1 MAILFNPQAL
11 SRFANV
17 NFGKDKSIVNLG
29 ADKETLVKNNELG
42 CFLWKPF
49 RSEENEAKNNAVR
62 TELLKALGQAFEING
77 VTEHGGQTL
86 FSSAF
91 MDRLEEILGPEVFKR
106 EDFGLEGGEVASGK
120 PLTQRRITA
129 IVKAACAKSEL
140 GYDATAYSA
149 KVDAIADALNNKD
162 QNAPSTIAGRRYV
175 NSMRRTIEFLESDLG
190 GFDAACP
197 DIDDLDKIQS
207 FIVTKIKLAIYPEEI
222 TSFLERAN
230 ALAKPGEDPV
240 EGKRERRAQIK
251 TFLIDMLQTMVKTT
265 VDICLKAIEAGK
277 FDDCMDVVY
286 NASDIEEYLM
296 RDLEEFRR
304 TQLDNEIAENNNEI
318 VENDNG
324 NV

>member
-1 MAILFNPQAL
+1 MAILFNPHAL
-11 SRFANV
+11 DAFA
-17 NFGKDKSIVNLG
+17 KVNLG
-29 ADKETLVKNNELG
+29 NDKAIANLGENNSLVKNNELG

-49 RSEENEAKNNAVR
+49 RSDENEEKNNAVR
-62 TELLKALGQAFEING
+62 TELLKALGQAFALEG
-77 VTEHGGQTL
+77 VTEHEGKTT
-86 FSSAF
+86 FSTQF
-91 MDRLEEILGPEVFKR
+91 MNRLEELLGPEAFKR
-106 EDFGLEGGEVASGK
+106 GDFGIKDGVVDSGK

-129 IVKAACAKSEL
+129 IIKAACAKSEL

-149 KVDAIADALNNKD
+149 KVDAIADALDNKD

-175 NSMRRTIEFLESDLG
+175 NSMRRTIAFLESDLG

-207 FIVTKIKLAIYPEEI
+207 FIITKIKLAIYPEEI

-251 TFLIDMLQTMVKTT
+251 TFLIDMLQTTVKTA
-265 VDICLKAIEAGK
+265 VDIFLKAIEAGK

-286 NASDIEEYLM
+286 NAADIVKYLM
-296 RDLEEFRR
+296 RDMEEFRR

-318 VENDNG
+318 VENDNWD
-324 NV
+324 V

>member
-120 PLTQRRITA
+120 PLTMSLTLWNTSCA
-129 IVKAACAKSEL
+129 IWRSSGGKS
-140 GYDATAYSA
+140 
-149 KVDAIADALNNKD
+149 
-162 QNAPSTIAGRRYV
+162 STTR
-175 NSMRRTIEFLESDLG
+175 SRRTTTRSLR
-190 GFDAACP
+190 
-197 DIDDLDKIQS
+197 
-207 FIVTKIKLAIYPEEI
+207 T
-222 TSFLERAN
+222 
-230 ALAKPGEDPV
+230 
-240 EGKRERRAQIK
+240 
-251 TFLIDMLQTMVKTT
+251 TMGMCNFSPRCV
-265 VDICLKAIEAGK
+265 
-277 FDDCMDVVY
+277 
-286 NASDIEEYLM
+286 
-296 RDLEEFRR
+296 
-304 TQLDNEIAENNNEI
+304 
-318 VENDNG
+318 
-324 NV
+324 

>member
-1 MAILFNPQAL
+1 
-11 SRFANV
+11 
-17 NFGKDKSIVNLG
+17 
-29 ADKETLVKNNELG
+29 
-42 CFLWKPF
+42 
-49 RSEENEAKNNAVR
+49 
-62 TELLKALGQAFEING
+62 
-77 VTEHGGQTL
+77 
-86 FSSAF
+86 
-91 MDRLEEILGPEVFKR
+91 
-106 EDFGLEGGEVASGK
+106 
-120 PLTQRRITA
+120 
-129 IVKAACAKSEL
+129 
-140 GYDATAYSA
+140 
-149 KVDAIADALNNKD
+149 
-162 QNAPSTIAGRRYV
+162 
-175 NSMRRTIEFLESDLG
+175 MRRTIEFLENDLW

-197 DIDDLDKIQS
+197 DIDDLDNIQS

-230 ALAKPGEDPV
+230 ALAKPGKDPV

-286 NASDIEEYLM
+286 NASDIEECLM

-304 TQLDNEIAENNNEI
+304 TQLDNKIAENNNEI